1 MHPIYKRQ
9 LKDNDLPALKLQTHG
24 PAHDALMTSQHLTAK
39 KRLATKMMVKPKLT
53 ASHRFAVTQGFTL
66 VELVVVI
73 TIVGILAG
81 GVALFIGNPTQS
93 FFDSE
98 RRASLSDRVDTAL
111 RRMSRDIRNALPNSV
126 RTTGNGADSLLEFT
140 PVDLA
145 GRYRASVGNA
155 PATDNP
161 LDFSIPTDNSFDV
174 LGVPMTVT
182 NNQSLVI
189 YNLGIPGSDVYAGTS
204 RRTLNAATN
213 SNTLTF
219 TGSSFPLASP
229 SSRFQVVATP
239 VTYACDMTNR
249 ILWRYQGYAFQ
260 AAQPASIAALDGL
273 AGVQRSQLA
282 NNLANCQITYTAG
295 VLQRSGIVSVNI
307 SLTEDTA
314 RVTLMH
320 QINVANSP

>member
-1 MHPIYKRQ
+1 MSPYQVTVFVMLPIYRHP
-9 LKDNDLPALKLQTHG
+9 LK
-24 PAHDALMTSQHLTAK
+24 
-39 KRLATKMMVKPKLT
+39 
-53 ASHRFAVTQGFTL
+53 ASHLSVRYLQIPSLARRRLEPAFTQGFTL

-98 RRASLSDRVDTAL
+98 RRASLTDRADIAL

-126 RTTGNGADSLLEFT
+126 RTTVNGADSMLEFT
-140 PVDLA
+140 PVLKA
-145 GRYRASVGNA
+145 GRYRAAVGTS

-161 LDFSIPTDNSFDV
+161 LDFSNPTDTNFDV
-174 LGVPMTVT
+174 LGTAMTVT

-189 YNLGIPGSDVYAGTS
+189 YNLGIPGADVYQGTS
-204 RRTLNAATN
+204 RRTLNAANN
-213 SNTLTF
+213 SNTLSF

-229 SSRFQVVATP
+229 SNRFQVVATP

-282 NNLANCQITYTAG
+282 NNLESCQITYTSG